1 MYSLSE
7 LERPTRPTPIV
18 DVGVPLLVTAF
29 FAFTSS
35 YDVSIEQAVCAFLL
49 CWMPWA
55 AYRNW
60 LRSDRDKIPL
70 FALLAALFWL
80 AYSVPLFWAKHVV
93 TGVFGS
99 RVLTEDAITESLDLA
114 ILGVVC
120 LWLGMRAAAYF
131 HWLPNVRKDV
141 SNSPNRLNYL
151 RAIFVFGTLVKVF
164 VPITA
169 FGPGARQIVSSFENI
184 VTVVGF
190 AIFFRYYLRGR
201 ILQFDKLLIYV
212 YVMVS
217 VVVGIAS
224 GWLGSIVGIGL
235 VCTVVYVYERRKFPV
250 MAAFIVLPVI
260 LFFQP
265 AKSVFRDRYW
275 RGESSDTP
283 TERAT
288 FWLKNSW
295 RLWNQALM
303 NQDGEQFREL
313 SDATLSRLSLLQQTA
328 HVMELTPSSVPY
340 QHGSLYSYIAVT
352 FVPRFLWPDKPS
364 VNDANHWYQVT
375 YGLTDPNQLSTV
387 SIAVG
392 TVAESYINFGWF
404 GPVLIIFPLGI
415 FLGSFERIFLHA
427 DSSLLFSCVGAVLVP
442 QLLAIEAQMAEYV
455 AGLAQQII
463 LVLLV
468 LVPTLEAQAQK
479 KRFRRSAPASI
490 SPELQILTSHASGII
505 KKSFERRESLGK

>member
-1 MYSLSE
+1 MHSLTV
-7 LERPTRPTPIV
+7 LDKPKRPTPIE
-18 DVGVPLLVTAF
+18 DVGVPLLVTGF
-29 FAFTSS
+29 FASTGS
-35 YDVSIEQAVCAFLL
+35 YRVSVAQVVCAFLL

-60 LRSDRDKIPL
+60 LKGDRDNIPL

-80 AYSVPLFWAKHVV
+80 AYSVPLFWAKHVA

-99 RVLTEDAITESLDLA
+99 RVLTEDAISESLYLA
-114 ILGVVC
+114 IFGVVC
-120 LWLGMRAAAYF
+120 LWLGMRAAAYI
-131 HWLPNVRKDV
+131 HWSPTVRKDV

-151 RAIFVFGTLVKVF
+151 RAIFVFGTLVKAS

-169 FGPGARQIVSSFENI
+169 FGAGARQIVSSFENI
-184 VTVVGF
+184 VPLVAF

-201 ILQFDKLLIYV
+201 ILQFDKFLIYA
-212 YVMVS
+212 YAMVS
-217 VVVGIAS
+217 VVAGISS
-224 GWLGSIVGIGL
+224 GWLGSVVGLGL
-235 VCTVVYVYERRKFPV
+235 ICTVVYIFERRKFPL
-250 MAAFIVLPVI
+250 MAALIVLPVI

-275 RGESSDTP
+275 RGESSDTS

-288 FWLKNSW
+288 FWLENSW
-295 RLWNQALM
+295 QLWNQALT

-313 SDATLSRLSLLQQTA
+313 SGATLSRLSLLQQTA
-328 HVMELTPSSVPY
+328 HVMELTPSNVPY

-364 VNDANHWYQVT
+364 VNDANHWYQVS
-375 YGLTDPNQLSTV
+375 YGLTDPHQLSTV

-415 FLGSFERIFLHA
+415 FLGCFERIFLHA
-427 DSSLLFSCVGAVLVP
+427 NSSLLFTCVGAVLIP

-468 LVPTLEAQAQK
+468 LVPTLEAKAK
-479 KRFRRSAPASI
+479 KKEVRKSAAVQRSLKS
-490 SPELQILTSHASGII
+490 EILTSHPSISRLSAVRPKGP
-505 KKSFERRESLGK
+505 

>member
-1 MYSLSE
+1 
-7 LERPTRPTPIV
+7 
-18 DVGVPLLVTAF
+18 
-29 FAFTSS
+29 
-35 YDVSIEQAVCAFLL
+35 
-49 CWMPWA
+49 MPWA
-55 AYRNW
+55 AYRSW
-60 LRSDRDKIPL
+60 LKGHRDKMPL
-70 FALLAALFWL
+70 FASIAALFWL

-99 RVLTEDAITESLDLA
+99 RVLTEDTITESLYLA
-114 ILGVVC
+114 IFGVVC
-120 LWLGMRAAAYF
+120 LWLGMRAAAYS

-151 RAIFVFGTLVKVF
+151 RAIFVFGTLVKIF

-184 VTVVGF
+184 VPVAAF

-212 YVMVS
+212 YAMVS
-217 VVVGIAS
+217 VVAGISS
-224 GWLGSIVGIGL
+224 GWLGSVVSIGV
-235 VCTVVYVYERRKFPV
+235 VCTVVFIYERRKFPV
-250 MAAFIVLPVI
+250 MAALIVFPVI

-265 AKSVFRDRYW
+265 AKSAFRERYW
-275 RGESSDTP
+275 RGDSSDTS

-288 FWLKNSW
+288 FWLENSW
-295 RLWNQALM
+295 QLWNQALI
-303 NQDGEQFREL
+303 NQDGEQLREL

-328 HVMELTPSSVPY
+328 HVMELTPSKVPY
-340 QHGSLYSYIAVT
+340 QYGRLYSYIAVT

-364 VNDANHWYQVT
+364 VNDANHWYQVS
-375 YGLTDPNQLSTV
+375 YGLTDPHQLSTV

-427 DSSLLFSCVGAVLVP
+427 DSSLLFSCVGAVLIP
-442 QLLAIEAQMAEYV
+442 QLLAIESQMAV
-455 AGLAQQII
+455 
-463 LVLLV
+463 
-468 LVPTLEAQAQK
+468 
-479 KRFRRSAPASI
+479 
-490 SPELQILTSHASGII
+490 
-505 KKSFERRESLGK
+505 